1 MAKTKKKQP
10 RRFTFGKY
18 SGQTIMSVIEK
29 DPAYVLWVHNNTS
42 RGFTTKEIRH
52 LNHVWKHRFG
62 TYAVLTYEIA
72 AKMTYSGGNAA
83 LCGRVLEDIRTTD
96 LRKTVAPECP
106 DLKEAIDIVVA
117 ERRWHRAVHSFVYA
131 TRRTPVFQS
140 DDI

>member
-1 MAKTKKKQP
+1 MAKTKKKSP

-52 LNHVWKHRFG
+52 LNHVWKHRSG
-62 TYAVLTYEIA
+62 TYAILTYEIA
-72 AKMTYSGGNAA
+72 AKVTYSGKNVA
-83 LCGRVLEDIRTTD
+83 LCGKFLEDIRTTD

-117 ERRWHRAVHSFVYA
+117 ERRWHRAVRSFVYA
-131 TRRTPVFQS
+131 THRAPVFQS